1 MSTIIQIKRSS
12 GSAAPTDAVLENGEL
27 AYSQDQITN
36 GANAIL
42 YIESIESGAN
52 VIHRIGGKFYTKQIE
67 EATATATPYTIVRRD
82 ANNYFAGTVTL
93 AQTANAWTTP
103 RTITLTGDVTGNVT
117 LDGSANVTLNT
128 TVQLNTITLG
138 TDTQGDYV
146 ANILQGPGLVIT
158 GQGGETATPLIS
170 LSNTGVTANVY
181 GGSGSIPVIT
191 VDQYGRITA
200 ASNSSIATSLSIA
213 GGTGTDT
220 VNLLTDTLTFAGT
233 ANEIETAVT
242 NNQIQ
247 FGLPNDVTIGND
259 LTVSGNLVVQGVV
272 TTLNTAVAVVEDPLL
287 KLGNANPADS
297 LDLGFFGVYTSG
309 GTKFAGLFRD
319 ASDSGKFKLFQDL
332 QGDPDSVP
340 NVVDTGG
347 AGYSIATLVSNLTGG
362 NVSGLLNPIAV
373 TDGGIGRG
381 TLTANSIMFPNTTS
395 SFGFATGTSGQVLQ
409 LSATGIPIFDH
420 LDGGTY

>member
-1 MSTIIQIKRSS
+1 MSTIIQIKRST
-12 GSAAPTDAVLENGEL
+12 GSAPPTDGILENGEL
-27 AYSQDQITN
+27 AYSQDAITN

-42 YIESIESGAN
+42 YIESVESGSN
-52 VIHRIGGKFYTKQIE
+52 VIHRIGGKYYTKQLE
-67 EATATATPYTIVRRD
+67 DATANATPFTLVKRD
-82 ANNYFAGTVTL
+82 STNYFAGTTTL
-93 AQTANAWTTP
+93 SNAANAWATA

-117 LDGSANVTLNT
+117 LDGSSNVTLNT
-128 TVQLNTITLG
+128 TVQINTITLG
-138 TDTQGDYV
+138 TDTSGDYV

-170 LSNTGVTANVY
+170 LSNTGVTANTY
-181 GGSGSIPVIT
+181 GGTSSIPVFT
-191 VDQYGRITA
+191 VDQYGRLSSA
-200 ASNSSIATSLSIA
+200 ANVSIATALSIA

-247 FGLPNDVTIGND
+247 FGLPDNVTVGND
-259 LTVSGNLVVQGVV
+259 LTVGGNLIVQGVV

-319 ASDSGKFKLFQDL
+319 ASDSGKFKLFQGL
-332 QGDPDSVP
+332 QGDPDTVP
-340 NVVDTGG
+340 NLVDTGG
-347 AGYSIATLVSNLTGG
+347 TGYTRGTLVSDVTGG
-362 NVSGLLNPIAV
+362 NIYSLLSAIAV
-373 TDGGIGRG
+373 TDGGTGK
-381 TLTANSIMFPNTTS
+381 TSLTANSIMYPSTS
-395 SFGFATGTSGQVLQ
+395 TAFAFATGTAGQVLQ
-409 LSATGIPIFDH
+409 LSDTGIPIFDH